1 MTTHHEQGECP
12 VAALDDGDAGDGRR
26 RAEAHERLLAWYATE
41 GRVDRPWRHT
51 RDPYAVLVSEIMLQQ
66 TQVERVLP
74 KYAEFLARFPT
85 LAALAA
91 ATPAEVIQA
100 WSGLGYNM
108 RAVRLREIAV
118 QAVAENGGRLPET
131 LAGVPGGQGNGGAT
145 AGAPPPLPVAL
156 PPPPGGT
163 HTSPA
168 VLRRVF

>member
-1 MTTHHEQGECP
+1 MKHHKQSGGTP
-12 VAALDDGDAGDGRR
+12 AALDDTDAGDEPQRL
-26 RAEAHERLLAWYATE
+26 AAHERLLAWYAAE
-41 GRVDRPWRHT
+41 GRVHLPWRHT

-118 QAVAENGGRLPET
+118 QAVAENGGRP
-131 LAGVPGGQGNGGAT
+131 PGAAGGA
-145 AGAPPPLPVAL
+145 AGRPGHAGGHARGPPPASR
-156 PPPPGGT
+156 GT
-163 HTSPA
+163 CASARAAPTC
-168 VLRRVF
+168 